1 MDEQT
6 TPKKVRRV
14 GSIAFALVLI
24 AAGVLLIVYQFVP
37 QFDLLKILK
46 FSPVILIALGIEML
60 VYSARPDVKVKFD
73 WLAMLGTAFTLC
85 IVGTAA
91 LLPLAISEWGPARN
105 YAQTRIESQKADAM
119 YSALTP
125 NPALKAKTDSLSVD
139 VWFNH
144 DTDGDYTLQS
154 GDDCILDAALR
165 GPYADAE
172 VFAADCMAIMQ
183 AAADNNIG
191 FTIYRFSADEDT
203 DDGVSYYLDCVASY
217 PAGLTAAQVA
227 QRVQASYHYDNN
239 SFSSEADRDDYIR
252 RQLQNE
258 ISDEYADRHDGA
270 YPDEKYL
277 NEETE
282 RRLAER
288 TSMAQ
293 PNGLRV
299 TLSPS
304 TSSKGTVSWRAGAFS
319 SQRSKISA
327 ARSANSGI
335 LPDRRQPRHGVPPKR
350 NAVRQCPAVRAGR
363 GPAGPGWLHRHQVRH
378 GENRRKA
385 GGSGPAGARQPHSRP
400 ASRSPASRYCRSKSN
415 GTPSRCRASDSRPAA
430 AGSGGRFQGLYS
442 PMMPMRPVA
451 VGI

>member
-24 AAGVLLIVYQFVP
+24 AAGVLLIVYQLVP

-154 GDDCILDAALR
+154 GDDCILVWPSCRPLRIIISALR
-165 GPYADAE
+165 
-172 VFAADCMAIMQ
+172 
-183 AAADNNIG
+183 
-191 FTIYRFSADEDT
+191 S
-203 DDGVSYYLDCVASY
+203 
-217 PAGLTAAQVA
+217 
-227 QRVQASYHYDNN
+227 
-239 SFSSEADRDDYIR
+239 
-252 RQLQNE
+252 
-258 ISDEYADRHDGA
+258 
-270 YPDEKYL
+270 
-277 NEETE
+277 
-282 RRLAER
+282 
-288 TSMAQ
+288 
-293 PNGLRV
+293 
-299 TLSPS
+299 
-304 TSSKGTVSWRAGAFS
+304 TVSA
-319 SQRSKISA
+319 
-327 ARSANSGI
+327 
-335 LPDRRQPRHGVPPKR
+335 
-350 NAVRQCPAVRAGR
+350 
-363 GPAGPGWLHRHQVRH
+363 
-378 GENRRKA
+378 
-385 GGSGPAGARQPHSRP
+385 
-400 ASRSPASRYCRSKSN
+400 
-415 GTPSRCRASDSRPAA
+415 
-430 AGSGGRFQGLYS
+430 
-442 PMMPMRPVA
+442 PMRTPTTA
-451 VGI
+451 SATIWTASPPTRRG